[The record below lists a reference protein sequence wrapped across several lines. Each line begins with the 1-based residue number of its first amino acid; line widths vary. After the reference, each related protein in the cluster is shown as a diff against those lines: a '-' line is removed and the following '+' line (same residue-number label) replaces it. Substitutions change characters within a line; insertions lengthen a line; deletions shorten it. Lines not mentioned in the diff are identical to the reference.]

1 MYQIT
6 YQRSQA
12 SEILP
17 NYWSI
22 SSLNGLGLYFHCFIP
37 FESPLAAHDWGCA
50 APWLPETLRRGQG
63 NCRRPQGG
71 TEPAVS
77 NGTTR
82 FLRPTRG
89 NANTPTPQAPAGPA
103 ASPPRTARTGTGLPG
118 APGPREGKG
127 DTGRH
132 KAGWSGRG
140 EAGQGRGARPGKAA
154 ELRGHSRGGHFL
166 TAASSVTAAT
176 RHVATGARACA
187 ERAGSA
193 KRAEFAGGRGGG
205 SGVPRVTPSPGATN
219 RV

>member
-12 SEILP
+12 SEIPP

-22 SSLNGLGLYFHCFIP
+22 SSLNGLALYFHCFIP

-63 NCRRPQGG
+63 NCRRSQGG

-103 ASPPRTARTGTGLPG
+103 ASPPRTARCQERRDPAKGEETRDETRRAG
-118 APGPREGKG
+118 AAGGKRG
-127 DTGRH
+127 
-132 KAGWSGRG
+132 KAGERG
-140 EAGQGRGARPGKAA
+140 PGKQ
-154 ELRGHSRGGHFL
+154 
-166 TAASSVTAAT
+166 
-176 RHVATGARACA
+176 
-187 ERAGSA
+187 
-193 KRAEFAGGRGGG
+193 
-205 SGVPRVTPSPGATN
+205 PS
-219 RV
+219 